1 MKVEKNASNGFMR
14 KNKIKNITEGDL
26 VPFMDSNFLARW
38 KRENESP
45 KRKKKYWSKPKDDV
59 YITNKNIEMCNK
71 QIM

>member
-1 MKVEKNASNGFMR
+1 MRLDGFMR
-14 KNKIKNITEGDL
+14 KCKIKDIIEGYL
-26 VPFMDSNFLARW
+26 VPFIDSNFLARW

-45 KRKKKYWSKPKDDV
+45 KRKKYWNKPKDDV